1 MVHSCLKDQAP
12 QYLIDFCLPRSAVT
26 SRQRLRSASRQL
38 LDVPR
43 YTAEFCY
50 PLPDV
55 LSLWQARRFGTHCQS
70 TWETRPSAEAVSKNS
85 WKRFCLQRTNA
96 YSALEVLRQCAIY
109 TVDSHYITS
118 HCITYTPPEMNAEI
132 ARQTCRCLQRCWLTD
147 DQSTMSFRW
156 PSHRQT
162 QITSTA

>member
-1 MVHSCLKDQAP
+1 MTAYVMVHSCLKDQAP

-96 YSALEVLRQCAIY
+96 YSALEVLRQCAIQIHIHITLQHALVATNDSQHIT
-109 TVDSHYITS
+109 TVLNCECIATS
-118 HCITYTPPEMNAEI
+118 KLCK
-132 ARQTCRCLQRCWLTD
+132 RLW
-147 DQSTMSFRW
+147 
-156 PSHRQT
+156 
-162 QITSTA
+162 